1 MLACCSRV
9 SRSCCG
15 HTRALGS
22 IRAPLTIRAGDTHG
36 RAQEPAFTRTILT
49 DTRFGDSA
57 TTSRV
62 CFHSHHG
69 THVDALKHFVPDG
82 HERAQES
89 RAPGDDVAAL
99 PLRILNGAAFI
110 VDFDDSVT
118 GPITAEMLEGRLPK
132 GVERCVLAPVCC
144 ILSALCI
151 FRVQAMVPLLTLTCA
166 ASARY
171 AFGVCCSV
179 LLRTRH
185 SRARDMYKPKFDYDF
200 TALDASGAR
209 FMVEH
214 GVKLVGVDYL
224 SVATFADGVE
234 AHRTMLGAGIVALEG
249 LDLLN
254 APVDKGEVVL
264 LALPL
269 PMTDGDGTPVR
280 VVLAY

>member
-151 FRVQAMVPLLTLTCA
+151 SCSSDGSPADAHVRCIRTLFVRCLLQRTATHAPL
-166 ASARY
+166 AR
-171 AFGVCCSV
+171 A
-179 LLRTRH
+179 
-185 SRARDMYKPKFDYDF
+185 
-200 TALDASGAR
+200 
-209 FMVEH
+209 
-214 GVKLVGVDYL
+214 
-224 SVATFADGVE
+224 
-234 AHRTMLGAGIVALEG
+234 
-249 LDLLN
+249 
-254 APVDKGEVVL
+254 
-264 LALPL
+264 
-269 PMTDGDGTPVR
+269 
-280 VVLAY
+280 

>member
-1 MLACCSRV
+1 MLAAV
-9 SRSCCG
+9 AA
-15 HTRALGS
+15 ALCAAAN
-22 IRAPLTIRAGDTHG
+22 APLSVAGAGDSGECAAVPSAGEAGVLPLAAAFGAATLLDVTVPLG
-36 RAQEPAFTRTILT
+36 VLTTPLWDDENSEPAFTRTILT

-132 GVERCVLAPVCC
+132 GVER
-144 ILSALCI
+144 
-151 FRVQAMVPLLTLTCA
+151 
-166 ASARY
+166 
-171 AFGVCCSV
+171 V

-269 PMTDGDGTPVR
+269 AMTDGDGTPVR